1 MSLIRMKN
9 WYKNLEG
16 RYFNFP
22 ADIQILNLVS
32 DLKKADN
39 LLTTQRTSA
48 INHLYRAI
56 ILVDYIVEDKKWR
69 TKLKEL
75 LRLKEAI
82 GSFIYYE
89 QSLASLDQVVK
100 AALLLEKSAYKKL
113 KI

>member
-1 MSLIRMKN
+1 MKK

-16 RYFNFP
+16 RYADLP

-32 DLKKADN
+32 DIKKADN
-39 LLTTQRTSA
+39 LLLTQKKSA

-56 ILVDYIVEDKKWR
+56 ILIDYIVEDKKWK

-82 GSFIYYE
+82 NSVIYYK
-89 QSLASLDQVVK
+89 QPLASLTQIGK
-100 AALLLEKSAYKKL
+100 AALLLEANAYKKI
-113 KI
+113 KY